1 MFMDNII
8 IKKRR
13 KSIPKLVKVRE
24 TLLSIRVGDT
34 EIFKNPPMN
43 YNSIKVTASNLK
55 KEGAAS
61 FKLEKEKV
69 KAGKESKY
77 FKVTRKE

>member
-1 MFMDNII
+1 
-8 IKKRR
+8 
-13 KSIPKLVKVRE
+13 
-24 TLLSIRVGDT
+24 
-34 EIFKNPPMN
+34 MN

-55 KEGAAS
+55 KEGVAS

>member
-1 MFMDNII
+1 MDNII

-55 KEGAAS
+55 KEGVAS
-61 FKLEKEKV
+61 FKLEKE

>member
-1 MFMDNII
+1 MVMDNKIV
-8 IKKRR
+8 KKRR

-34 EIFKNPPMN
+34 EIFRNPPMK
-43 YNSIKVTASNLK
+43 YGSTKTTASNLK
-55 KEGAAS
+55 KEGKA
-61 FKLEKEKV
+61 FFEFEKGKA
-69 KAGKESKY
+69 KAGEEPKY

>member
-55 KEGAAS
+55 
-61 FKLEKEKV
+61 
-69 KAGKESKY
+69 GKGGERIQI
-77 FKVTRKE
+77 F

>member
-55 KEGAAS
+55 KEGVAS
-61 FKLEKEKV
+61 FKLEKE

>member
-1 MFMDNII
+1 MDNII

-34 EIFKNPPMN
+34 EIFKNPPIN

-55 KEGAAS
+55 KEGVAS
-61 FKLEKEKV
+61 FKLEKE

>member
-1 MFMDNII
+1 MDNKI

-13 KSIPKLVKVRE
+13 KNIFKAVKVRE

-34 EIFKNPPMN
+34 EIFKIPPMS
-43 YNSIKVTASNLK
+43 YGSAKTTASNLK
-55 KEGAAS
+55 KEGIAS
-61 FKLEKEKV
+61 FKLEIEKV
-69 KAGKESKY
+69 KAGEKAKY